1 MNHPHRFVQPLNL
14 TDAIPSAPH
23 STSYLSCKIFRLCT
37 TQQCVLSLFFC
48 LHRKYR
54 FKIPTTLWKEVKR
67 FSTTTEKNKMLW
79 QKQVQ
84 GKWGANVIHHFA
96 PWFWFLCQIVF
107 QYIAI
112 LITSTPSVT
121 QSKFPRARCFEGL
134 VCVTTDGNHD
144 TVCYECSRFCISL
157 KITRSTQKPCCRHQ
171 AGAHICFRFA
181 L

>member
-23 STSYLSCKIFRLCT
+23 NTSYLSCKIFRLCT

-54 FKIPTTLWKEVKR
+54 FKIPTTLWKEVKH

-84 GKWGANVIHHFA
+84 GKWGATVICHFG
-96 PWFWFLCQIVF
+96 PWFWYFVSDCFPIHCYSYHIPTFCPTIQVPKSKMLWRFGLC
-107 QYIAI
+107 YNWWKSWHCM
-112 LITSTPSVT
+112 LWM
-121 QSKFPRARCFEGL
+121 
-134 VCVTTDGNHD
+134 
-144 TVCYECSRFCISL
+144 
-157 KITRSTQKPCCRHQ
+157 
-171 AGAHICFRFA
+171 
-181 L
+181 